1 MIYLVLGVLL
11 LCLIYGGRRASR
23 AMAAALGAMA
33 GPRRVWRPTSGLF
46 ALILLTLAGVML
58 VRDAWLPALGCGA
71 AGLALAVAARWR
83 GRKTPPPPSTPAP
96 TAGMSPADARAILGV
111 GPEAGVK
118 EIDAAYRRLMR
129 SVHPDAGGTAGLA
142 AQLNAA
148 RDVLKAG
155 KP

>member
-1 MIYLVLGVLL
+1 
-11 LCLIYGGRRASR
+11 
-23 AMAAALGAMA
+23 
-33 GPRRVWRPTSGLF
+33 
-46 ALILLTLAGVML
+46 
-58 VRDAWLPALGCGA
+58 
-71 AGLALAVAARWR
+71 
-83 GRKTPPPPSTPAP
+83 
-96 TAGMSPADARAILGV
+96 MSPADARAILGV